1 MTIETQVTHIE
12 AIVNTLA
19 TDTIPNLKKDIL
31 AAVAAKT
38 VDSDVAAFNAKLDEI
53 SGDEKTILAQ
63 LIEPVAEPVAEPI
76 AVEIAPATPVEE
88 PAAVETQAPAVE

>member
-12 AIVNTLA
+12 AIVTTLVS
-19 TDTIPNLKKDIL
+19 DTIPNLKKDIL

-53 SGDEKTILAQ
+53 SGDEKVILAQ
-63 LIEPVAEPVAEPI
+63 LVEPAIVETV
-76 AVEIAPATPVEE
+76 AVEPTPATPVEE
-88 PAAVETQAPAVE
+88 PVAIETPAPVVE